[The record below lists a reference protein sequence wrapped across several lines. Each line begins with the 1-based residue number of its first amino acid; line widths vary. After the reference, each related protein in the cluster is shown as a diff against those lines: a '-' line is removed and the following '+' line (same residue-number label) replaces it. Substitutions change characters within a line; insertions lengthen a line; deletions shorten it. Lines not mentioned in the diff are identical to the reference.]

1 MLASKINAYKAVES
15 TKIIDYT
22 SLVKD
27 NQSLVRRIAFHLKSK
42 LTDNVSVDDLIQD
55 GNIGLMEAARNFDNN
70 NTASFE
76 TFAGIRI
83 RGAMID
89 SLRKSDWTPRSVSKN
104 NREIN
109 SVRKTLSNKL
119 NREPMNAEI
128 AIEMGL
134 SITELSKIQQDIAS
148 TRMVETDDLALTE
161 NISGKRNS
169 NTPEQSDEKERFQKY
184 LLSAIKQLTD
194 KDGLVISLY
203 YQEELNLKEIGAILD
218 VTEGRSSQLLK
229 AAIINLRKKMK
240 DWID

>member
-1 MLASKINAYKAVES
+1 MPARKIDAYKAVEP
-15 TKIIDYT
+15 KKFIDYT

-27 NQSLVRRIAFHLKSK
+27 HESLVRRIAFHLKAK

-109 SVRKTLSNKL
+109 SIKKTLSDKL
-119 NREPMNAEI
+119 SREPMNAEI

-134 SITELSKIQQDIAS
+134 SASELAKMQQDIAS
-148 TRMVETDDLALTE
+148 TRIIETDDLALTE
-161 NISGKRNS
+161 TISGKRN
-169 NTPEQSDEKERFQKY
+169 NDNPEQNDQKERFQQG
-184 LLSAIKQLTD
+184 LVNAIKNLTD
-194 KDGLVISLY
+194 KDALVISLY
-203 YQEELNLKEIGAILD
+203 YQEDLNLKEIGAVLD
-218 VTEGRSSQLLK
+218 VTEGRASQLLK
-229 AAIINLRKKMK
+229 ASIVNLRKKMK
-240 DWID
+240 GWIE